1 MKSLRF
7 ALPLALFAA
16 LVFFL
21 WRGLSLDPHEVPSP
35 LIGKPAPAFA
45 LAQLDDAAP
54 TLRRDDM
61 LGKVW
66 VLNVW
71 ASWCTACREEH
82 ALLLAFSGA
91 GIVPI
96 VGLDYKDT
104 QPEAQ
109 AWLARFGNPYT
120 ATAFDGDGR
129 VGIDFGVYGVP
140 ETFVIDRRG
149 VVRFKQVGPLTP
161 QVLEQR
167 ILPLLKELSRG

>member
-1 MKSLRF
+1 
-7 ALPLALFAA
+7 
-16 LVFFL
+16 
-21 WRGLSLDPHEVPSP
+21 
-35 LIGKPAPAFA
+35 
-45 LAQLDDAAP
+45 
-54 TLRRDDM
+54 
-61 LGKVW
+61 VW

-82 ALLLAFSGA
+82 ALLLAFSRA

-104 QPEAQ
+104 RPEAQ

-120 ATAFDGDGR
+120 ATAFDADGR

>member
-45 LAQLDDAAP
+45 LAQLDNAAP

-61 LGKVW
+61 LGRVW

-82 ALLLAFSGA
+82 ALLLAFSRA

-104 QPEAQ
+104 RPEAQ

-120 ATAFDGDGR
+120 ATAFDADGR